1 MPALVKI
8 RPWAVLLAVALLL
21 SVGLQ
26 TVLAEDRNVREF
38 ATGSGKTEAATVDSH
53 LSFTAHSVPGGSGQ
67 CPAKGSI
74 VYKQQTG
81 AGDLH
86 VKADVIR
93 LVIQPNVPVGGA
105 RAFMVGEIQSATLNG
120 QPIATAAFGW
130 WDAVDSGMQGG
141 TGDQIRFEG
150 FVTTS
155 PCLIPLFG
163 TPITSGN
170 VVIEA
175 EPTIVNPF

>member
-1 MPALVKI
+1 MRLQVRI
-8 RPWAVLLAVALLL
+8 RPLSVLLAVALLL

-26 TVLAEDRNVREF
+26 SVLAEDRNVREF
-38 ATGSGKTEAATVDSH
+38 ATGSGKTEAATADSQ
-53 LSFTAHSVPGGSGQ
+53 LSFTAHSIPGGPGQ

-74 VYKQQTG
+74 VYKQTTG
-81 AGDLH
+81 AGDLQI
-86 VKADVIR
+86 KADVVR
-93 LVIQPNVPVGGA
+93 LVIQSNVPVGGA

-120 QPIATAAFGW
+120 QPFATGQYGW

-150 FVTTS
+150 TTTNA